1 MATARIYRTQGAGTR
16 TKWTYSVWCK
26 FNMSA
31 IAQAYWKNT
40 LLCGYKASDNYT
52 QMNIQNSGHLDFVNV
67 TNGSTDARLTTN
79 RKFRDSTAWYHF
91 VFVWDTSN
99 STAGDRMKIYVNGV
113 EETSF
118 STDTNPSSGLESFI
132 NKSTHDIEIGSRAGG
147 SNYFNGV
154 MSHAQFVDN
163 QALAPT
169 EFGEFDATDGMWK
182 IKTGTYAT
190 IGSQGWHLKMEDST
204 NLDLDSSSNAH
215 TFTTA
220 GTLISTKDTPS
231 NNLATNNYLMP
242 TIDFTN
248 DSIASI
254 GNRTLMQTSNYKSMY
269 STLGV
274 EAGKWYAEF
283 KLTTDSGTGSTSFV
297 GVLNGDKYPFFGQD
311 LTERAIA
318 NNANGVAYVR
328 NGGIDYNSGTAV
340 SGQSTY
346 TSGDILQIALDVDN
360 GFIYFGKNNTWQ
372 QGDGSNTGVPTSG
385 ASGTG
390 GYPITNS
397 TIGTGGTYFMGFGGK
412 SGNSAPYWDINW
424 GNGAFHNANIGTVYA
439 DSNGEGAFNYAP
451 PTNFL
456 TICTKNIATNG

>member
-1 MATARIYRTQGAGTR
+1 MASSYISRTPGTAGNRK
-16 TKWTYSVWCK
+16 KWTFSGWYK

-31 IAQAYWKNT
+31 IAQAYWANMF
-40 LLCGYKASDNYT
+40 LCGSNGTNYMEAGINNAGFMDWV
-52 QMNIQNSGHLDFVNV
+52 Q
-67 TNGSTDARLTTN
+67 STGGLNARRTTN
-79 RKFRDSTAWYHF
+79 RKFRDSTGFYHF
-91 VFVWDTSN
+91 VFVWDSDN
-99 STAGDRMKIYVNGV
+99 STAADRMILYVNGV
-113 EETSF
+113 RETSF
-118 STDTNPSSGLESFI
+118 SATTDPSSSLDSNWNFTYGQFL
-132 NKSTHDIEIGSRAGG
+132 GSSNGG
-147 SNYFNGV
+147 GPFFNGV
-154 MSHAQFVDN
+154 MSHVQFVDGL
-163 QALAPT
+163 ALAPT

-182 IKTGTYAT
+182 IKTGSYGTPGA
-190 IGSQGWHLKMEDST
+190 QGFHLKMEDST
-204 NLDLDSSSNAH
+204 NLDLDSSTNAH
-215 TFTTA
+215 TFATT

-274 EAGKWYAEF
+274 SAGKWYAEF

-311 LTERAIA
+311 LTDRAIA

-390 GYPITNS
+390 GYAITNS

-439 DSNGEGAFNYAP
+439 DSAGNGAFNYAP

-456 TICTKNIATNG
+456 TICTKNISTNG

>member
-1 MATARIYRTQGAGTR
+1 MATSYITR
-16 TKWTYSVWCK
+16 TPSTAGNRKKWTLSGWYK

-31 IAQAYWKNT
+31 IAQAYWANMFF
-40 LLCGYKASDNYT
+40 CGSNGTNYMEAGINNAGFMDWVQT
-52 QMNIQNSGHLDFVNV
+52 TGGLN
-67 TNGSTDARLTTN
+67 ARRTTN
-79 RKFRDSTAWYHF
+79 RKFRDNFGFYHF
-91 VFVWDTSN
+91 VWVWDSYN
-99 STAGDRMKIYVNGV
+99 STAADRMILYVNGV
-113 EETSF
+113 RETSF
-118 STDTNPSSGLESFI
+118 SATTDPSSSLDSNWNFTYGQFL
-132 NKSTHDIEIGSRAGG
+132 GSSNGG
-147 SNYFNGV
+147 GPYYNGV
-154 MSHAQFVDN
+154 MSHVQFVDGL
-163 QALAPT
+163 ALAPT

-182 IKTGTYAT
+182 IKVDSYAT
-190 IGSQGWHLKMEDST
+190 PGAQGFHLKMEDST

-390 GYPITNS
+390 GYAITNS

-439 DSNGEGAFNYAP
+439 DSNGKGAFNYAP

-456 TICTKNIATNG
+456 TICTSNIATNG